1 MKKQQQLGKQAKNGP
16 KSSSEKPAEQTSSV
30 PQSTFTRSL
39 SDIIKDNKQQ
49 KRNDKPSRS
58 IPDRQQ
64 RKKEEP
70 KGEPQKVDFGVK
82 SLDQILKE
90 KQDKEKEGGSN
101 KKESDKS
108 NSPQVEPKKNLS
120 NSRVDELRKKNE
132 QKFKTPTTQAV
143 PKANEVP
150 SPTTTSTAPKEAPKR
165 VRDTPTSP
173 KVEPTQKKFKVVEAP
188 KTTPAT
194 ASLEEL
200 PDFNDDLDDLGIE
213 LDNTDNPV
221 LDGQDIGEDEDLD
234 AIINS

>member
-1 MKKQQQLGKQAKNGP
+1 MKKKQAEELRQLQEERKKEEERLARLRAEKDNVQRENRNKQQQQEAQKNERQKNQMKKQQQLGKQAKNGP

-64 RKKEEP
+64 RKKEES

-165 VRDTPTSP
+165 VRDTPTS
-173 KVEPTQKKFKVVEAP
+173 KSGTN
-188 KTTPAT
+188 
-194 ASLEEL
+194 SEE
-200 PDFNDDLDDLGIE
+200 I
-213 LDNTDNPV
+213 
-221 LDGQDIGEDEDLD
+221 Q
-234 AIINS
+234 SC